1 MTPTKRRRAF
11 RVIQGGKQEFPIELF
26 NPFLWWMWW
35 LK

>member
-1 MTPTKRRRAF
+1 MTPTQRRRAF
-11 RVIQGGKQEFPIELF
+11 RVIQGGKPDFLIF